1 MNLASTAFREG
12 DLIPAKHTCD
22 GKNVSPHL
30 RWDLVPQGTKSLA
43 LIVDDPDAPSGT
55 FVHWVVYHIP
65 PSVTELQEGVSPV
78 DVMSNGAMQGR
89 NGFGKIG
96 YGGPCPPSGTHRYF
110 FRLYAL
116 NAQVELHA
124 EATRHDLDAAMKSKI
139 IAQAEL
145 MGTYARQA
153 RH

>member
-1 MNLASTAFREG
+1 MNLGSTAFKEG
-12 DLIPAKHTCD
+12 DLIPAKHTCE

-30 RWDLVPQGTKSLA
+30 RWDLVPPGTQSLA

-55 FVHWVVYHIP
+55 FVHWVVYRIP
-65 PSVTELQEGVSPV
+65 PIVTGLQEGVSPV
-78 DVMSNGAMQGR
+78 DVISNGAMQGR

-116 NAQVELHA
+116 DKQLGLKAGKSRKELENEMIGH
-124 EATRHDLDAAMKSKI
+124 I
-139 IAQAEL
+139 IAE
-145 MGTYARQA
+145 
-153 RH
+153 